1 MKSIL
6 DESLLMEKIN
16 MDQLDGQS
24 YMPGGNHLSNTDF
37 RIETAVMAA
46 AMAAERGRKRRK
58 RNINRTRRRRRLD
71 LYRSSW

>member
-1 MKSIL
+1 
-6 DESLLMEKIN
+6 

-46 AMAAERGRKRRK
+46 AMAAERGGKGYRK
-58 RNINRTRRRRRLD
+58 I
-71 LYRSSW
+71 WIGQ